1 VLLATST
8 DEPPRPDESPWPKLA
23 EGLRARG
30 YGFLQDEVTFVEL
43 RSQRGALHFG
53 AQATSE
59 KMASKLVRA
68 IEQHASALSP
78 KLTCLDALAKI
89 PSRYSPP
96 PDARIIPL
104 NLSTGEL
111 IPLD

>member
-1 VLLATST
+1 
-8 DEPPRPDESPWPKLA
+8 
-23 EGLRARG
+23 
-30 YGFLQDEVTFVEL
+30 LQDELTFVEL

-78 KLTCLDALAKI
+78 QAHVPRRARQDPEPLLAT
-89 PSRYSPP
+89 PP
-96 PDARIIPL
+96 TPRSSPL
-104 NLSTGEL
+104 NLSTGKL